1 MFYKHWKKLALALTG
16 LFWASCDDS
25 ASSSEVVLYG
35 CPDDICAPAP
45 KSSSDANDTQ
55 SSSSDPST
63 SSGAEISSSSSEF
76 GVISSSSLELIAPEY
91 GVFGG
96 TCYGDPESQG
106 TYRCND
112 GVTCQEKVSER
123 WVPEYNCVED
133 ICPEYGVVAIT
144 EKTYE
149 CDGKIYSEA
158 EFRSR
163 YSQVIIPKDSSE
175 ATGSE
180 TLCFNDS
187 VQNTEGRVFK
197 IIDCIDGNKYLRD
210 PSAAGVEG
218 VELPEGVQV
227 FAPKAGSEQA
237 PNCTE
242 NGDVCIERNPN
253 LTVEE
258 DSLAGCHQ
266 VIDCPPKP

>member
-63 SSGAEISSSSSEF
+63 SSGTEPESSSSELFNPPIYGDEPVF
-76 GVISSSSLELIAPEY
+76 GESSSSSLELVAPAY

-96 TCYGDPESQG
+96 TCYGDLESQG

-133 ICPEYGVVAIT
+133 TCPEYGVVAIT
-144 EKTYE
+144 EKTYD
-149 CDGKIYSEA
+149 CDDGNTYNYA
-158 EFRSR
+158 EFISR
-163 YSQVIIPKDSSE
+163 YSKEDASE
-175 ATGSE
+175 GAQGE
-180 TLCFNDS
+180 
-187 VQNTEGRVFK
+187 
-197 IIDCIDGNKYLRD
+197 
-210 PSAAGVEG
+210 
-218 VELPEGVQV
+218 
-227 FAPKAGSEQA
+227 
-237 PNCTE
+237 
-242 NGDVCIERNPN
+242 
-253 LTVEE
+253 
-258 DSLAGCHQ
+258 
-266 VIDCPPKP
+266 

>member
-63 SSGAEISSSSSEF
+63 SSGTEISSSSSEF
-76 GVISSSSLELIAPEY
+76 GVISSSSLELVAPAY

-133 ICPEYGVVAIT
+133 MCPEYGVVAIT
-144 EKTYE
+144 EKTYD
-149 CDGKIYSEA
+149 CDDGNTYNYA
-158 EFRSR
+158 EFISR
-163 YSQVIIPKDSSE
+163 YSKEDASE
-175 ATGSE
+175 GAQGE
-180 TLCFNDS
+180 
-187 VQNTEGRVFK
+187 
-197 IIDCIDGNKYLRD
+197 
-210 PSAAGVEG
+210 
-218 VELPEGVQV
+218 
-227 FAPKAGSEQA
+227 
-237 PNCTE
+237 
-242 NGDVCIERNPN
+242 
-253 LTVEE
+253 
-258 DSLAGCHQ
+258 
-266 VIDCPPKP
+266 